1 MSAFSRLVRVA
12 GVLTSLLGLLSETRS
27 QTETGIIARSRLTV
41 DGTVQGKTAVAKKG
55 EAASL
60 GTLPRLPTAKKT
72 TATRAL
78 AIEGS
83 GSAEAGD
90 FASTKDVTLNYTFQP
105 VSLPPGT
112 YGRLVV
118 QGSRV
123 VLGEAGAMRPARYDF
138 AAIEVIEGGR
148 IDLVGPVIVTTDGFD
163 KLDGVIGRADLPAWL
178 DLRISER
185 SLTVSPKSQV
195 YGSVYAPASQ
205 VRVQS
210 ESRVDGWIVGDDVRV
225 DRGGQVTA
233 MRMPWSPAAATNP
246 HLAFPQ
252 RALLVQ
258 ERLGRFVAANPGQL
272 SAELDF
278 STDVPRLT
286 LAGNAGRKSEKPEP
300 QERQWFFQACS
311 LLFVTEGLEQANLLL
326 QPSSVKEKA
335 KSAAVEVSLTRSDFE
350 ALVWAVGGE
359 KIPGE
364 GIRKIEADPLL
375 QTLFYERSLRL
386 HRVRVAGK
394 F

>member
-1 MSAFSRLVRVA
+1 MSAFPRLVRVA
-12 GVLTSLLGLLSETRS
+12 GVLTGLLGLLPETRS

-41 DGTVQGKTAVAKKG
+41 DGTVQGKTVVAKKG

-60 GTLPRLPTAKKT
+60 GTLPRLPAAKKT

-78 AIEGS
+78 AIEGNDPV
-83 GSAEAGD
+83 EAGEL
-90 FASTKDVTLNYTFQP
+90 ASTKDVTFKYTFQP

-123 VLGEAGAMRPARYDF
+123 VLGEAGAMRPTRYDF

-148 IDLVGPVIVTTDGFD
+148 IDLAGPVIVTTDGFD

-185 SLTVSPKSQV
+185 SLTVSPKAQV

-205 VRVQS
+205 VRIQS
-210 ESRVDGWIVGDDVRV
+210 ESQVDGWIVGDEVRV
-225 DRGGQVTA
+225 ERGGQVTA
-233 MRMPWSPAAATNP
+233 MRTPWSPTAAVNP

-252 RALLVQ
+252 RAVLVQ
-258 ERLGRFVAANPGQL
+258 ERLERFVTANPGQL
-272 SAELDF
+272 TAALDF
-278 STDVPRLT
+278 STEVPRLT
-286 LAGNAGRKSEKPEP
+286 LAGNANRKTEKPEP

-311 LLFVTEGLEQANLLL
+311 LLFMSEGLEQANLLL
-326 QPSSVKEKA
+326 QPGSVKQKA
-335 KSAAVEVSLTRSDFE
+335 QSAAVEVSLARSDFE
-350 ALVWAVGGE
+350 ALLWAIGGE

-364 GIRKIEADPLL
+364 SIRKIEADPLL

-386 HRVRVAGK
+386 HRVAGK